1 MNELRDIADECYR
14 LRVTD
19 GRGREHAVAAAVE
32 SYVAGVR
39 AERDAAV
46 AELRRVRVVFAD
58 LAARILGGSD
68 GKA

>member
-19 GRGREHAVAAAVE
+19 GRGRERAVAAAVE

-46 AELRRVRVVFAD
+46 AELRRVRAVFAD
-58 LAARILGGSD
+58 LAARILGGD
-68 GKA
+68 NGKA